1 LNAFEMV
8 KNTLNE
14 IVVEEAAVYEAQLND
29 YRNWIDQNATEVQM
43 ESYAKALKFG
53 WTLESADEEFIRLLN
68 DQSTMKIYSNGRIRR
83 TKPTVGD
90 V

>member
-1 LNAFEMV
+1 MV

-14 IVVEEAAVYEAQLND
+14 IVVEEAAVYEA
-29 YRNWIDQNATEVQM
+29 YRNWIDQSATEIQK
-43 ESYAKALKFG
+43 ESYDKALNFG
-53 WTLESADEEFIRLLN
+53 WVLESVNDEFIKLLN

>member
-1 LNAFEMV
+1 MV

-14 IVVEEAAVYEAQLND
+14 IVVEEAAVHEAQLND

-43 ESYAKALKFG
+43 ESYVKALKFG
-53 WTLESADEEFIRLLN
+53 WTLESADSEFIRLVN

>member
-1 LNAFEMV
+1 MV

-43 ESYAKALKFG
+43 ESYVKALKFG
-53 WTLESADEEFIRLLN
+53 WTLESADSEFIRLVN

>member
-1 LNAFEMV
+1 MV

-43 ESYAKALKFG
+43 ESYVKALKFG
-53 WTLESADEEFIRLLN
+53 WVLDSVNEEFIRLLN

>member
-1 LNAFEMV
+1 MV

-43 ESYAKALKFG
+43 ESYVKALKFG

>member
-1 LNAFEMV
+1 MV

-29 YRNWIDQNATEVQM
+29 YRNWIDQNATEIQK
-43 ESYAKALKFG
+43 ESYDKALNFG
-53 WTLESADEEFIRLLN
+53 WVLDSVNEEFIRLLN
-68 DQSTMKIYSNGRIRR
+68 EQSTMKIYSNGRIRR